1 MPVDHVVMI
10 VWVATPQQPAWLV
23 TTPSSKQKESF
34 QAKVVVNVPLSNIM
48 MIQGHRILSVISVIR
63 VVLRVMGPG
72 KMIAWLV
79 GLAKRGLHWD
89 SASVE
94 MGLSWMLRKIAFVL
108 GLKCSIHKIS
118 VLTQQQVH
126 AQQTRSNNSSM
137 WQNVV
142 FVGQEQFQFWTNVFY
157 VHQIQLSV
165 NKHYHVNVT
174 NHWLCWME
182 HVEAVHKTKFTHLK
196 IRCVFVWEEHSNLIQ
211 VHVYVVVPKWL
222 SLTIFAN
229 VFTITIQIPMGNAKD
244 ALELVMDLDA
254 IVIWGDFCFAFTYF
268 QFLSI
273 FMRFLCEFWLFS
285 I

>member
-1 MPVDHVVMI
+1 MPADPVVMI

-23 TTPSSKQKESF
+23 TTRSSRQKESF
-34 QAKVVVNVPLSNIM
+34 QAKAVANVLLSNIM

-72 KMIAWLV
+72 KMIVWLV

-89 SASVE
+89 SASV
-94 MGLSWMLRKIAFVL
+94 GTVLSWMLRKIAFVL

-142 FVGQEQFQFWTNVFY
+142 FVGQEQFQFWMNVFY

-174 NHWLCWME
+174 NH
-182 HVEAVHKTKFTHLK
+182 
-196 IRCVFVWEEHSNLIQ
+196 
-211 VHVYVVVPKWL
+211 
-222 SLTIFAN
+222 
-229 VFTITIQIPMGNAKD
+229 
-244 ALELVMDLDA
+244 
-254 IVIWGDFCFAFTYF
+254 
-268 QFLSI
+268 
-273 FMRFLCEFWLFS
+273 
-285 I
+285 